1 MCQEKCCE
9 KGQETCWNYF
19 RFWTNPSLKAAS
31 QPVDL
36 PRRARGTERASSA
49 AYPLHPDAAPLQ
61 GVSNKGWLLGQR
73 GAVAV
78 ASIQLQE
85 RRQRKSGMGRVCS
98 GTMPRPLPKRFS
110 GNRRRRSP
118 PQIPPRHGASH
129 SRLHS
134 GLPVPRRCGVR
145 HCLHMTLS

>member
-98 GTMPRPLPKRFS
+98 GTMPRPLPKNGSAGTGRGDRLPKFHPDTELLIP
-110 GNRRRRSP
+110 GFTLDFPSP
-118 PQIPPRHGASH
+118 VGVASAIA
-129 SRLHS
+129 S
-134 GLPVPRRCGVR
+134 
-145 HCLHMTLS
+145 T